1 MLSCSSCG
9 HRWCSGH
16 LVWRTDNVC
25 KNTGS
30 SCGQG
35 GCRCVYEALSL
46 LFYYVL
52 VISALHSCCFTVNFN
67 ICQGDIQGEHWVK
80 CSLGQRSPTRLSP
93 WALWAP
99 AQQEAVG
106 ILSWHLDV
114 GFLVALWDCHGW
126 GRAISFSILFP
137 STLGDPMTLFW
148 KVNKVFLEPLS
159 TQTGLGRSAAGG
171 SEMDW

>member
-46 LFYYVL
+46 LFHL
-52 VISALHSCCFTVNFN
+52 CLGDFCSTQLLFHSKL
-67 ICQGDIQGEHWVK
+67 QHLPRWHSGEHWVK

-148 KVNKVFLEPLS
+148 KVNKVFLESLC
-159 TQTGLGRSAAGG
+159 TQTGSGRSAAGG

>member
-1 MLSCSSCG
+1 MDIGDAQVILYDVQTTS
-9 HRWCSGH
+9 
-16 LVWRTDNVC
+16 VKT
-25 KNTGS
+25 
-30 SCGQG
+30 QG
-35 GCRCVYEALSL
+35 PAVVREAAGV
-46 LFYYVL
+46 FMRPFRYCFIDVL

-67 ICQGDIQGEHWVK
+67 IWQGDIQGEHWVK
-80 CSLGQRSPTRLSP
+80 CSLGQRSPTRRSP

-148 KVNKVFLEPLS
+148 KVNKVFLESLC